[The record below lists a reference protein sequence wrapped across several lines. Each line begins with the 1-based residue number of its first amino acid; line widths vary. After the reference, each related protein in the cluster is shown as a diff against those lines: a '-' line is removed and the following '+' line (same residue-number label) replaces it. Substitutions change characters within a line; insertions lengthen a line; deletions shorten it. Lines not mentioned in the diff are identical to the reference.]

1 MIQIQSKPFWI
12 HLRMYIRFL
21 FSRIPKHSLTRY
33 EVSLHVRFSST
44 FLPNVSIQWLLTND
58 VHSSTKPTHLLKG
71 ASVPSISQRI
81 HTNGC
86 PVAARPCE
94 VVVFRAFT
102 TPQVRPPFLPAAA
115 RARLSLERPIAL
127 RKSSRNSS
135 PSRSVSG
142 STLLNPLV
150 GLLILLYI
158 TMDTFT
164 HSEPWPYFCTF
175 LLLF

>member
-1 MIQIQSKPFWI
+1 M
-12 HLRMYIRFL
+12 
-21 FSRIPKHSLTRY
+21 
-33 EVSLHVRFSST
+33 
-44 FLPNVSIQWLLTND
+44 
-58 VHSSTKPTHLLKG
+58 
-71 ASVPSISQRI
+71 SISGSSQGTNSAFEGGGPPEAWAGGPTPPGLYI
-81 HTNGC
+81 YAKHIYANGC

-127 RKSSRNSS
+127 RKSLRNSS

-158 TMDTFT
+158 TMHTFT